1 MTAAGTLLQTRNQF
15 MVAHATMTGLLLD
28 VGNASQLCQSRLQAR
43 SLSVAPKTIK
53 AKQIQLGIDFD
64 SEVLRWK
71 KQVEEDVIKI
81 HELEEQCR
89 PLRQLIYDQQHTF
102 QDRLKLNTFE
112 KELAQAYLDRHP
124 GYKLV
129 GDNIDFSI
137 NPRYF
142 TISEGRK
149 SIHYFNFLAIE
160 NRVSED
166 S

>member
-1 MTAAGTLLQTRNQF
+1 MSDTI
-15 MVAHATMTGLLLD
+15 
-28 VGNASQLCQSRLQAR
+28 NASQLRQSRLQAR
-43 SLSVAPKTIK
+43 SMSVAPKTVK

-64 SEVLRWK
+64 AEVLKWK
-71 KQVEEDVIKI
+71 NQVEEDVIKI
-81 HELEEQCR
+81 HELEEHCR

-102 QDRLKLNTFE
+102 QDRVKLNPFE
-112 KELAQAYLDRHP
+112 KELAKAYVDRHP

-129 GDNIDFSI
+129 GDYIDFSI